1 MAKDVFQKLE
11 TIATSSILDKAERKI
26 SGQGAVKGGKGFTL
40 FISKENMDDI
50 IKIITSLESS
60 GLIVDDGTETVK
72 HEIKK

>member
-26 SGQGAVKGGKGFTL
+26 SGQGAVKAGKGFNL

-50 IKIITSLESS
+50 IKIITSLENS

>member
-26 SGQGAVKGGKGFTL
+26 SGQGAVKAGKGFNL

-50 IKIITSLESS
+50 IKIITSPENS

>member
-26 SGQGAVKGGKGFTL
+26 SGQGAVKAGKGFNL

-50 IKIITSLESS
+50 IKIITSPENSS
-60 GLIVDDGTETVK
+60 LIVDDDTETVK

>member
-1 MAKDVFQKLE
+1 MAKDVFQKL
-11 TIATSSILDKAERKI
+11 ATSSILDKAERKI

>member
-26 SGQGAVKGGKGFTL
+26 SGQGAVKGGKGFNL